1 MQWLDFSIIA
11 IVNYRKMNWAEPS
24 YLLFACATS
33 EKLILS
39 F

>member
-1 MQWLDFSIIA
+1 MEWLDFSIIA
-11 IVNYRKMNWAEPS
+11 IVNYRKMNWTEPS
-24 YLLFACATS
+24 YLLFARANS